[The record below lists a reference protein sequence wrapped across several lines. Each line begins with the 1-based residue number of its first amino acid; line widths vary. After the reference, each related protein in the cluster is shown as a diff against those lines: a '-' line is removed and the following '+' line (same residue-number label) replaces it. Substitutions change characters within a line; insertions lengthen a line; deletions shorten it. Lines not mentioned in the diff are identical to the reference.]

1 MNLNKIKY
9 TKGGAVPLKN
19 ICSVKFRDGSKEE
32 LLPGL
37 TPDFPYIA
45 SFVELD
51 KHAGRFVPWHWH
63 KEVELF
69 YIRSGVLEYYTPKKK
84 IVFPAGSGGIINSNV
99 LHMTKTQENVNN
111 TVQLLHIFDTSFIG
125 GQSGS
130 KIEQKFIIPF
140 ITAPQIEALAFYPD
154 NPEHSDVLSMIRE
167 SFNIKNDSYAY
178 ELRLRSA
185 LSEIWSRLFLFSEP
199 LLKEKGT
206 YDKTNDELKMMMIY
220 IYEHYMEKISVSEI
234 ANYAFISERK
244 CFRIFHERLHTTPTE
259 FIKNYRLQMACNML
273 IGSREA
279 ISSVGHACGLGS
291 NSYFGKVFREHFG
304 YSPAEYRQKWQNND
318 I

>member
-1 MNLNKIKY
+1 M
-9 TKGGAVPLKN
+9 KN
-19 ICSVKFRDGSKEE
+19 ISCVIFKDGSKEE

-51 KHAGRFVPWHWH
+51 KHAGRFAPWHWH

-69 YIRSGVLEYYTPKKK
+69 YIKSGVLEYYTPKER
-84 IVFPAGSGGIINSNV
+84 IVFPASSGGIVNSNV
-99 LHMTKTQENVNN
+99 LHMTKTKENVNN

-130 KIEQKFIIPF
+130 KIEQKYITPF

-154 NPEHSDVLSMIRE
+154 NPEHTDILNMIRE

-178 ELRLRSA
+178 ELTLRSA
-185 LSEIWSRLFLFSEP
+185 LSEIWSRLFLLSDP
-199 LLKEKGT
+199 LLKEEGN

-220 IYEHYMEKISVSEI
+220 IYEHYTEKISISEI
-234 ANYAFISERK
+234 ANCAFISERK
-244 CFRIFHERLHTTPTE
+244 CFRIFRERLHTTPIE

-279 ISSVGHACGLGS
+279 ISFIGHACGLGS

-304 YSPAEYRQKWQNND
+304 CSPAEYRQKWQNND
-318 I
+318 IYGQ